1 MEFAFFRLLDFLSND
16 DNLIV
21 DFNCNN
27 GQRTTETTTTN
38 IDASTFVVVVVV
50 VVVVV
55 ACKVSK
61 LF

>member
-16 DNLIV
+16 ANLIV

-27 GQRTTETTTTN
+27 GQRTTATTTTN
-38 IDASTFVVVVVV
+38 IDASTFVVVV
-50 VVVVV
+50 